1 MVEAEEWAR
10 SQLDVTE
17 LTPYRSRPWADV
29 WRVRTGAGTWW
40 LKANGV
46 ATTYEPRLLAQLA
59 ELDSDLLP
67 QCRVHPRQPWA
78 LIADAGGPLA
88 AHDPVPGLDEQV
100 DFWCVLL
107 AGYAELQQQF
117 GAGSRP
123 DTGMP
128 DFSPDR
134 LLDRF
139 DEVLGDEVW
148 FATAAAPEL
157 TVEQLLRIRRV
168 RPLLAEAVD
177 RLRDSRP
184 ATVQHDDLHQNNVLV
199 PPAGPLA
206 GRIIDWGDA
215 VRAHPFGTMLV
226 TLNSLAAGWAVPLDN
241 PRLLRVRDA
250 YLEPWRTRGES
261 VAELVTEL
269 DLVLRTAGLTRAAGW
284 TRALGTPDTGF
295 ALDMADGP
303 STWMLRLADALEATG
318 PAGPAR

>member
-1 MVEAEEWAR
+1 MEAEEWAR
-10 SQLDVTE
+10 SQLAVTQ
-17 LTPYRSRPWADV
+17 LTPFRSRPWADV
-29 WRVRTGAGTWW
+29 WRVSTDDGTWW
-40 LKANGV
+40 LKVNGA

-59 ELDSDLLP
+59 ELDSDLVPECL
-67 QCRVHPRQPWA
+67 VHPWQPWA
-78 LIADAGGPLA
+78 LIVDAGGPVA
-88 AHDPVPGLDEQV
+88 ARDPVPGLDEQV
-100 DFWCVLL
+100 EFWCVLL
-107 AGYAELQQQF
+107 GGYAELQQQF

-134 LLDRF
+134 LLERF

-148 FATAAAPEL
+148 FNRAVAPQL
-157 TVEQLLRIRRV
+157 TVDQMLRIRRA
-168 RPLLAEAVD
+168 RPLLSEAVD
-177 RLRDSRP
+177 RLRDGRP

-226 TLNSLAAGWAVPLDN
+226 TLRSLADGWAVPPDDR
-241 PRLLRVRDA
+241 RLRRVRDA

-261 VAELVTEL
+261 VAELVSEL
-269 DLVLRTAGLTRAAGW
+269 DLVVRTAGLTRAAGW
-284 TRALGTPDTGF
+284 IRALGTPDAGM

-303 STWMLRLADALEATG
+303 STWMLRVADALGAART
-318 PAGPAR
+318 AGPAR